1 MAILCI
7 QRTLLHGKYHGW
19 VTGMGAAA
27 SDVFY
32 SALALWG
39 LSFVIDFIEA
49 NTMIIGIIGSL
60 VITFFGIKIALS
72 NPTSSLSSAKE
83 EKKRNVSYMKD
94 FTSAFGL
101 TLTSNPAIILF
112 FIPLF
117 AQFHFAIT
125 GLTDYH
131 FILALISIFIGASL
145 WWFLVTSVANIF
157 RSRFNIRGLKILNR
171 VAGIALIGLAIVTF
185 AATVLRCQ

>member
-39 LSFVIDFIEA
+39 LSFVIDFVE
-49 NTMIIGIIGSL
+49 THTLIIGILGSL
-60 VITFFGIKIALS
+60 VIAFFGVKIALS
-72 NPTSSLSSAKE
+72 NPTSKLSPAGE
-83 EKKRNVSYMKD
+83 ERKRNESYLKD
-94 FTSAFGL
+94 FSSAFGL
-101 TLTSNPAIILF
+101 TLSSNPAIILF

-117 AQFHFAIT
+117 AQFHFAFK
-125 GLTDYH
+125 GLRDYH
-131 FILALISIFIGASL
+131 FYVALLSIFAGASL

-157 RSRFNIRGLKILNR
+157 RSRFNIRGLKILNK
-171 VAGIALIGLAIVTF
+171 VAGAALIALSIATFIVC
-185 AATVLRCQ
+185 VVRHL